1 MPGEF
6 EANEIKIPEVG
17 EQEPIESEL
26 EPSEAT
32 EEPEALEAEESGKI
46 GGIACGGAQ
55 DPPCAT
61 GMECRVAQ
69 GYTSGFCEYPT
80 EMCANSP
87 IQLCKMMCPALPQC
101 ALGECVMRDGTCCEF
116 ECETIP
122 VPGAGEAEIPEHLK
136 PVEIEHPE
144 GAEAGE
150 ACGVIYMGQQTPTAC
165 EPGLECKQSIC
176 VPIVAVPE
184 VLAPGTRKEG
194 ETCGWVFGPGYVGE
208 CETGL
213 ECKCVGVCEDPMVM
227 DAPSTCVKA
236 ETQTPVVQPNL
247 RSGQDFNEPDENPS
261 QPVPA
266 QLYMM
271 IGAGVLAGIVSGL
284 ACRYCYS
291 SKGTDNLQDVY
302 KDISLDSRDDL
313 RHV

>member
-1 MPGEF
+1 MFQFSDFTTVKVFEQSWTNKLVVTELGRAMPGEF

-87 IQLCKMMCPALPQC
+87 MQLCKMMCPTLPQC

-122 VPGAGEAEIPEHLK
+122 IPGAGEAEIPEHLK

-184 VLAPGTRKEG
+184 V
-194 ETCGWVFGPGYVGE
+194 
-208 CETGL
+208 
-213 ECKCVGVCEDPMVM
+213 

-247 RSGQDFNEPDENPS
+247 RSGQDFNEPDENPT

-284 ACRYCYS
+284 ACRSCYS